1 MFLDSSYLLVI
12 TIGVGDHLGDLR
24 VILREQVLVVN
35 QVGLVR
41 VIGYGG
47 LIGVGD
53 ERAVERVR

>member
-1 MFLDSSYLLVI
+1 MFPDFPYLLVI
-12 TIGVGDHLGDLR
+12 AIGVGDHLGDLR

-41 VIGYGG
+41 VIGCGR
-47 LIGVGD
+47 LIGVWD